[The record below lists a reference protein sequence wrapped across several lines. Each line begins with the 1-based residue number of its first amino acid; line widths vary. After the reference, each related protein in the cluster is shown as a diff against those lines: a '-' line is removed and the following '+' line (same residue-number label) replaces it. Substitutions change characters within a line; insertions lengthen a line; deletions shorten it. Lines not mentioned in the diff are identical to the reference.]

1 MVPRISQVQIQG
13 YKSIERAVV
22 DLEPFTAFVG
32 PNGAGKSNF
41 LDALAFVQD
50 CLSQSLEQALEAR
63 GGAGGV
69 LSRFR
74 ENGQSRSLGIRLLI
88 ELSEDRH
95 AEYSFE
101 ISPESHA
108 HIARERCVIRSG
120 ERKEWIFDVVDGQFV
135 TPIPGIRAQIGQGR
149 FALYAASATD
159 EYRPLYDFLTSL
171 RIYNIEP
178 KKLRTIHDLHLVDYL
193 HRDGSNA
200 AAVLKSLK
208 EAHPLRY
215 QRVRELLAVALPDL
229 EDVDSYTLFPG
240 PGGGLKFQL
249 NVGMTEP
256 ITFFE
261 GEVSDGTLRILGLLL
276 AAYQP
281 QRPSVLGI
289 EEPELTVHPA
299 LAELISQVLLDSAH
313 DGQVLVTTH
322 SPDVLDAKEISDDQI
337 RIVTMDHGRTLI
349 APLATGS
356 RKAIRERLYTPGELL
371 RINELDQDLDTARE
385 TAQHSA

>member
-1 MVPRISQVQIQG
+1 M
-13 YKSIERAVV
+13 
-22 DLEPFTAFVG
+22 
-32 PNGAGKSNF
+32 
-41 LDALAFVQD
+41 
-50 CLSQSLEQALEAR
+50 
-63 GGAGGV
+63 GGV
-69 LSRFR
+69 LPRFH
-74 ENGQSRSLGIRLLI
+74 ENGQSRSLGVRLLI

-101 ISPESHA
+101 ISAEGQA

-120 ERKEWIFDVVDGQFV
+120 DRKEWTFDVVDGQFV
-135 TPIPGIRAQIGQGR
+135 KPIPGIRAQIGQGR

-178 KKLRTIHDLHLVDYL
+178 KKLRAIHDLHLGDYL
-193 HRDGSNA
+193 LRDGSNA

-208 EAHPLRY
+208 EAHPLRH

-229 EDVDSYTLFPG
+229 QDVDTYTLPG
-240 PGGGLKFQL
+240 SGGGLQFRL
-249 NVGMTEP
+249 NAGLTEP
-256 ITFFE
+256 VPFFE

-276 AAYQP
+276 AVYQP

-337 RIVTMDHGRTLI
+337 RVVTMEHGRTTI

-385 TAQHSA
+385 TAQHLNLFGGDPLSALP